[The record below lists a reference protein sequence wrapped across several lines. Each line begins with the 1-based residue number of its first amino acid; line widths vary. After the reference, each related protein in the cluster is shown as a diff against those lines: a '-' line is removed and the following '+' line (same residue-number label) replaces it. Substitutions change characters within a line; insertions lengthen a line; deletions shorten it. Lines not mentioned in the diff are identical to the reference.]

1 MPNIKTP
8 KAAITLVVMDQKYED
23 WLKSK
28 DRGRMERTAPLAY
41 EAGRGRMIT
50 RCARGPK
57 DHILKEPALRRKTQR
72 ITHRTL
78 NLDQKVTLRW
88 SAESANVV

>member
-28 DRGRMERTAPLAY
+28 GRGRMERTAPLAH
-41 EAGRGRMIT
+41 ERGT
-50 RCARGPK
+50 CVTQPG
-57 DHILKEPALRRKTQR
+57 DHIIIDTKKKEP
-72 ITHRTL
+72 
-78 NLDQKVTLRW
+78 
-88 SAESANVV
+88 